1 MGTADRGEY
10 RQAAGAATLMI
21 TLMACRRRLLPMLK
35 MLGLLG
41 ALLLV
46 VGTCFAEDPWPD
58 QYSATT
64 GPDAQKEFAA
74 LSENGRAAY
83 KRALIACSL
92 YIDHYYDPNYKRQCQ
107 TLYES
112 FEVEFGSRFIGL
124 LFRNAIISTHLMV
137 INSEL
142 GVSQARRELDGDN
155 DFAKASIA
163 ALEKIYR
170 ETNDRQVTH

>member
-1 MGTADRGEY
+1 MWKICA
-10 RQAAGAATLMI
+10 
-21 TLMACRRRLLPMLK
+21 LLA
-35 MLGLLG
+35 G

-46 VGTCFAEDPWPD
+46 AGTCCAEDQWPD

-74 LSENGRAAY
+74 LPENGRAAY

-92 YIDHYYDPNYKRQCQ
+92 YVDDYYDPNYKNQCQ
-107 TLYES
+107 TLYKN

-124 LFRNAIISTHLMV
+124 LFHNAIISTRMMV
-137 INSEL
+137 INSKL

-170 ETNDRQVTH
+170 ETNLHSVGLSRGR

>member
-1 MGTADRGEY
+1 MRK
-10 RQAAGAATLMI
+10 I
-21 TLMACRRRLLPMLK
+21 CPLL
-35 MLGLLG
+35 GG

-46 VGTCFAEDPWPD
+46 GGTCFAQAPWSD

-64 GPDAQKEFAA
+64 GPDAQKEFVA
-74 LSENGRAAY
+74 LPENGRAAY

-92 YIDHYYDPNYKRQCQ
+92 YVDHYYDPNYKNQCE
-107 TLYES
+107 TVYKS

-124 LFRNAIISTHLMV
+124 LFHNAIMSTRMMV
-137 INSEL
+137 INSQL

-170 ETNDRQVTH
+170 ETNWRAAADRSRAATGNDRPAAPE